1 MTQED
6 KQAELMIKLQ
16 DTIMEAKLS
25 NAEVLGVLEI
35 LKLSSYLSYTGLLGK
50 LK

>member
-16 DTIMEAKLS
+16 DTIVEAKLS

-35 LKLSSYLSYTGLLGK
+35 LKLSNYMSYIGILGK
-50 LK
+50 HK